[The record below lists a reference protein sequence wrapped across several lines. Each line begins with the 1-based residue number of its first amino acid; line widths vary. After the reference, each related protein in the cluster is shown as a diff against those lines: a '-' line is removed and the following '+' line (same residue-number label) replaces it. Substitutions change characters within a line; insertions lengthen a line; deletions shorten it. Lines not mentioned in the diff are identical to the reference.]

1 MKFHLIPRRKLISSP
16 TVDTSS
22 YQCQPS
28 YLDLSLS
35 LTSLIILDKKLHL
48 SEVGLYNE
56 RMKTPEVSRGKLN
69 LENLNPFLCPDDG
82 EIKLSKEVYTNRNP
96 FEIESDPDRL
106 NPFVVREERNSSLS
120 NAGTQTPCES
130 QEDINLC
137 KSLTDSEN
145 SLGEEITISNYNDNF
160 EVVKF

>member
-1 MKFHLIPRRKLISSP
+1 
-16 TVDTSS
+16 
-22 YQCQPS
+22 
-28 YLDLSLS
+28 
-35 LTSLIILDKKLHL
+35 
-48 SEVGLYNE
+48 
-56 RMKTPEVSRGKLN
+56 MKTPEISISGKSN

-82 EIKLSKEVYTNRNP
+82 EIKLSKEDYTNRNP

-106 NPFVVREERNSSLS
+106 NPFVREERKSSLS
-120 NAGTQTPCES
+120 NAGTETPSES

-160 EVVKF
+160 EVKFLISKYSDIPFPLIPLL

>member
-1 MKFHLIPRRKLISSP
+1 M
-16 TVDTSS
+16 
-22 YQCQPS
+22 
-28 YLDLSLS
+28 
-35 LTSLIILDKKLHL
+35 
-48 SEVGLYNE
+48 GLYNE
-56 RMKTPEVSRGKLN
+56 RMKTPEISIRGKSN

-106 NPFVVREERNSSLS
+106 NPFVREERKSSLS
-120 NAGTQTPCES
+120 NAGTETPSES

-160 EVVKF
+160 EVKFLISKYSDIPFPLIPLL

>member
-1 MKFHLIPRRKLISSP
+1 M
-16 TVDTSS
+16 
-22 YQCQPS
+22 
-28 YLDLSLS
+28 
-35 LTSLIILDKKLHL
+35 
-48 SEVGLYNE
+48 GLYNE
-56 RMKTPEVSRGKLN
+56 RMKTPEISISGKSN

-106 NPFVVREERNSSLS
+106 NPFVREERKSSLS
-120 NAGTQTPCES
+120 NAGTETPSES

-160 EVVKF
+160 EVKFLISKYSDIPFPLIPLL

>member
-1 MKFHLIPRRKLISSP
+1 
-16 TVDTSS
+16 
-22 YQCQPS
+22 
-28 YLDLSLS
+28 
-35 LTSLIILDKKLHL
+35 
-48 SEVGLYNE
+48 
-56 RMKTPEVSRGKLN
+56 MKTPEISISGKSN

-106 NPFVVREERNSSLS
+106 NPFVREERKSSLS
-120 NAGTQTPCES
+120 NAGTETPSES

-160 EVVKF
+160 EVKFLISKYSDIPFPLIPLL

>member
-1 MKFHLIPRRKLISSP
+1 
-16 TVDTSS
+16 
-22 YQCQPS
+22 
-28 YLDLSLS
+28 
-35 LTSLIILDKKLHL
+35 
-48 SEVGLYNE
+48 
-56 RMKTPEVSRGKLN
+56 MKTPEMSIRGKSN
-69 LENLNPFLCPDDG
+69 LENLNPFLCPGEG

-106 NPFVVREERNSSLS
+106 NPFVREERNSSLS
-120 NAGTQTPCES
+120 NTGTETPSES

-160 EVVKF
+160 EVKFLISKYSDIPFPLIPLL

>member
-1 MKFHLIPRRKLISSP
+1 M
-16 TVDTSS
+16 
-22 YQCQPS
+22 
-28 YLDLSLS
+28 
-35 LTSLIILDKKLHL
+35 
-48 SEVGLYNE
+48 GLYNE
-56 RMKTPEVSRGKLN
+56 RMKTPEISISGKSN

-106 NPFVVREERNSSLS
+106 NPFVREERKSSLS
-120 NAGTQTPCES
+120 NAGTETPSES

-160 EVVKF
+160 EVKF

>member
-1 MKFHLIPRRKLISSP
+1 M
-16 TVDTSS
+16 
-22 YQCQPS
+22 
-28 YLDLSLS
+28 
-35 LTSLIILDKKLHL
+35 
-48 SEVGLYNE
+48 GLYNE
-56 RMKTPEVSRGKLN
+56 RMKTPEMSISGKSN

-106 NPFVVREERNSSLS
+106 NPFVREERKSSLS
-120 NAGTQTPCES
+120 NAGTETPSES

-145 SLGEEITISNYNDNF
+145 SLEEEITISNYNDNF
-160 EVVKF
+160 EVKFLISKYSDIPFPLIPLL

>member
-1 MKFHLIPRRKLISSP
+1 M
-16 TVDTSS
+16 
-22 YQCQPS
+22 
-28 YLDLSLS
+28 
-35 LTSLIILDKKLHL
+35 
-48 SEVGLYNE
+48 GLYNE

-69 LENLNPFLCPDDG
+69 LENLNPFLCLDDG

-106 NPFVVREERNSSLS
+106 NPFVVEEERNSSSLS
-120 NAGTQTPCES
+120 NNAGTQTPSES
-130 QEDINLC
+130 REDINLC
-137 KSLTDSEN
+137 KSMTDSEN